1 MKTNHLLI
9 LGGFVLACGACL
21 LVGCA
26 STGGGTGDRASAP
39 DGAKLWAQNCIR
51 CHNSRSPASYSNAQ
65 WQVAMLHMRVRADL
79 TGEQQRAIY
88 EFLTSSH

>member
-1 MKTNHLLI
+1 MKTKQLLI
-9 LGGFVLACGACL
+9 LSGFGLAWGACL
-21 LVGCA
+21 LAGCA
-26 STGGGTGDRASAP
+26 STGGKTGDLASAP

-51 CHNSRSPASYSNAQ
+51 CHNSRSPASYSEAQ
-65 WQVAMLHMRVRADL
+65 WQVAMLHMRVRAEL